1 MSPEELDRIFEPYYT
16 TREVGAGCGLG
27 LSVSHGIVEDYN
39 GFIEVDS
46 TLGGGT
52 SFSVCFPCRE
62 DVKNVGK
69 QTYIEKETVQAGTG
83 GQVLLVG
90 DEPLLLDINS
100 RRLIQLGFCLVKTES
115 STKALDL
122 FIEDPNRFDLLI
134 TDQTMP
140 GLTGEDLVREVLQN
154 ISHLFRSLCVLDI
167 VRILQRKKRVKWG

>member
-1 MSPEELDRIFEPYYT
+1 M
-16 TREVGAGCGLG
+16 
-27 LSVSHGIVEDYN
+27 SHGIVEDYN

-83 GQVLLVG
+83 GQVLLVD

-134 TDQTMP
+134 SDQTMP
-140 GLTGEDLVREVLQN
+140 GLTGEDLVREVLQHQPSFPVIVCTGHSEN
-154 ISHLFRSLCVLDI
+154 FTEEKAREMGIKKYVLKPVLGNELMDAVREVLDS
-167 VRILQRKKRVKWG
+167 